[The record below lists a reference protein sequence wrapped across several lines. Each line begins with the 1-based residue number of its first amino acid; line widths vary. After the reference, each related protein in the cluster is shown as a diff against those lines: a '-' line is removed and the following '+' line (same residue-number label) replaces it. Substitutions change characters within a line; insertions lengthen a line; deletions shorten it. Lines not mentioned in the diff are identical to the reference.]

1 MATTEMRTLLVAAL
15 LLACASGLEKRQPS
29 HGEIEDIAH
38 RSAATV
44 INSIHLRASRKTAA
58 AGRAK
63 QERAAATVAK
73 EEAAE
78 GYVAG
83 GSTRGAPEGRG
94 PPPSTPGSGGVEE
107 ETEDTLASTEP
118 QQEEQSADKNPEAG
132 AGRGEDKSGVAH
144 DVRFSKARV
153 NMVAGTKTLANAE
166 AKAGDKMVVGEGMD
180 AANYEGVKSSVP
192 GSGMTLYP
200 IESSNGKKWKSLQS
214 WVPGSGFWT
223 KEADK

>member
-1 MATTEMRTLLVAAL
+1 MRTLLVAAL

-118 QQEEQSADKNPEAG
+118 RTFCMTPGFCMHDFRNETSA
-132 AGRGEDKSGVAH
+132 
-144 DVRFSKARV
+144 
-153 NMVAGTKTLANAE
+153 KT
-166 AKAGDKMVVGEGMD
+166 
-180 AANYEGVKSSVP
+180 P
-192 GSGMTLYP
+192 T
-200 IESSNGKKWKSLQS
+200 
-214 WVPGSGFWT
+214 
-223 KEADK
+223 